1 MREQFHLRLTHKI
14 MAIGIVGLV
23 GLLAFGAIYQIGSWS
38 QDASR
43 AIAGNAR
50 TISDLNKKLSME
62 MLEARRAEKDFQL
75 RRDEA
80 YSKSHAELSA
90 AIDRDFQQLETFVR
104 SSGINDIS
112 EEIDV
117 AHNGFKNYLR
127 EFGTLAQAEI
137 KLGLNETLGLSGSLR
152 TAVHD
157 IEAKLKE
164 SDNPR
169 LTSWML
175 MMRRHEKDFMLR
187 RDQKY
192 VGELKKAAV
201 EFSKLLAGADMP
213 PALKADIVQKLEKY
227 QTDFSAWAEGALE
240 VARHGAAMSKEF
252 HQIEPV
258 IVKIQQSVERRYKEA
273 SSAEAATR
281 GSVEMWML
289 TALGLAVVV
298 VSGASF
304 LIGRS
309 ISKALS
315 AMVRAMIRLAGGDF
329 TVAIPSL
336 GRKDE
341 GEHRAFSMLAYV
353 WRGTRDAETSASVG
367 EMAGAVEVFKT
378 NMIETE
384 RLRAEQSDVEQRQLQ
399 LRKADMHKLADAFE
413 GAVGEIVEMVSSA
426 ATELEASANTLT
438 TTAERSQELATMVAA
453 ASEEASTNVQAVA
466 SASEELTTSVSEI
479 SRQVQESSRVANEA
493 VDQARKTNDR
503 VGELSKAAARIG
515 DVVELINTIAGQ
527 TNLLAL
533 NATIEAAR
541 AGEAGR
547 GFAVVASEVKAL
559 AEQTA
564 KATGEISQQISGI
577 QAATQD
583 SVSAIK
589 EIGDTIG
596 RMSEISSTIAAAV
609 EEQGTASQEIS
620 RNIQHAAEGTSQVS
634 SNITNVQRGASET
647 GSASAQVH
655 SAAKS
660 LSSES
665 NRLKL
670 EVSKFLNTVRAA

>member
-43 AIAGNAR
+43 TIAGNAR
-50 TISDLNKKLSME
+50 TISDLNNKLSME

-112 EEIDV
+112 EEIGV
-117 AHNGFKNYLR
+117 AHSGFKNYLR

-252 HQIEPV
+252 RQIEPV
-258 IVKIQQSVERRYKEA
+258 IVKIQQSVERLYKEA
-273 SSAEAATR
+273 GSAEAATR

-289 TALGLAVVV
+289 IALGLAVVV

-341 GEHRAFSMLAYV
+341 
-353 WRGTRDAETSASVG
+353 VG

-384 RLRAEQSDVEQRQLQ
+384 RLRAEQSDAEQRQLQ

-426 ATELEASANTLT
+426 ASELEASANTLT
-438 TTAERSQELATMVAA
+438 LTAERSQQLATMVAA
-453 ASEEASTNVQAVA
+453 SSEEASTNVQAVA
-466 SASEELTTSVSEI
+466 SASEELTTSVNEI

-493 VDQARKTNDR
+493 VDQAQKTNDR

-583 SVSAIK
+583 SVGAIK

-609 EEQGTASQEIS
+609 EEQGAASQEIS

-634 SNITNVQRGASET
+634 SNITDVQRGASEA
-647 GSASAQVH
+647 GSASSQVH

-670 EVSKFLNTVRAA
+670 EVSKFLNSVRAA

>member
-201 EFSKLLAGADMP
+201 EFSKLSAGADMP

-289 TALGLAVVV
+289 IALGLAVVV
-298 VSGASF
+298 VGGASL

-329 TVAIPSL
+329 AVAIPSL

-341 GEHRAFSMLAYV
+341 
-353 WRGTRDAETSASVG
+353 VG

-438 TTAERSQELATMVAA
+438 TTAERSQELATVVAA
-453 ASEEASTNVQAVA
+453 ASEEASTNVQVVA
-466 SASEELTTSVSEI
+466 SASEELTTSVNEI

-493 VDQARKTNDR
+493 VDQAQKTNDR

-647 GSASAQVH
+647 GSASSQVH

-665 NRLKL
+665 KRLKL
-670 EVSKFLNTVRAA
+670 EVGKFLNSVRVA

>member
-258 IVKIQQSVERRYKEA
+258 IVKIQQSVERLYKEA
-273 SSAEAATR
+273 SSAEGATR
-281 GSVEMWML
+281 GSVEMRML
-289 TALGLAVVV
+289 IALGLAVVV
-298 VSGASF
+298 VSGASL

-315 AMVRAMIRLAGGDF
+315 AMVRAMTRLAGGDF
-329 TVAIPSL
+329 TFAIPSL

-341 GEHRAFSMLAYV
+341 
-353 WRGTRDAETSASVG
+353 VG

-384 RLRAEQSDVEQRQLQ
+384 RLRAEQSDAEQRQLQ

-426 ATELEASANTLT
+426 ASELEASANTLT
-438 TTAERSQELATMVAA
+438 MTAERSQELATMVAA

-466 SASEELTTSVSEI
+466 SASEELTSSVNEI

-493 VDQARKTNDR
+493 VDQAQKTNDR

-583 SVSAIK
+583 SVGAIK

-609 EEQGTASQEIS
+609 EEQGAASQEIS

-634 SNITNVQRGASET
+634 SNITDVQRGASET
-647 GSASAQVH
+647 GSASSQVH

>member
-1 MREQFHLRLTHKI
+1 MREPFHLRLTHKI

-80 YSKSHAELSA
+80 YSKSHAELSTT
-90 AIDRDFQQLETFVR
+90 IDRDFQQLETFVR

-112 EEIDV
+112 EEIGV

-127 EFGTLAQAEI
+127 EFGTLAQAEV

-192 VGELKKAAV
+192 VGELKKSAA
-201 EFSKLLAGADMP
+201 EFSKLLASADMP

-252 HQIEPV
+252 RQIEPV

-273 SSAEAATR
+273 SSTEAATR
-281 GSVEMWML
+281 GSVEIWML
-289 TALGLAVVV
+289 IALGLAVVV
-298 VSGASF
+298 VSGASL

-315 AMVRAMIRLAGGDF
+315 AMVRAMTRLAGGDF
-329 TVAIPSL
+329 TLAIPSL

-341 GEHRAFSMLAYV
+341 
-353 WRGTRDAETSASVG
+353 VG

-438 TTAERSQELATMVAA
+438 TTAERSQQLATVVAA

-466 SASEELTTSVSEI
+466 SASEELTSSVNEI

-493 VDQARKTNDR
+493 VDQAQKTNDR

-515 DVVELINTIAGQ
+515 DVVDLINTIAGQ

-583 SVSAIK
+583 SVGAIK

-609 EEQGTASQEIS
+609 EEQGAASQEIS

-647 GSASAQVH
+647 GSASSQVH

-670 EVSKFLNTVRAA
+670 EVSKFLNSVRAA

>member
-43 AIAGNAR
+43 AVAGNAR

-90 AIDRDFQQLETFVR
+90 AIGRDFQQLETFVR

-112 EEIDV
+112 EEIGV

-258 IVKIQQSVERRYKEA
+258 IVKIQQSVERLYKEA
-273 SSAEAATR
+273 SSAEGATR
-281 GSVEMWML
+281 GSVEMRML
-289 TALGLAVVV
+289 IALGLAVVV
-298 VSGASF
+298 VSGASL

-315 AMVRAMIRLAGGDF
+315 AMVRAMTRLAGGDF
-329 TVAIPSL
+329 TFAIPSL

-341 GEHRAFSMLAYV
+341 
-353 WRGTRDAETSASVG
+353 VG

-384 RLRAEQSDVEQRQLQ
+384 RPRAEQSDAEQRQLQ

-426 ATELEASANTLT
+426 ASELEASANTLT
-438 TTAERSQELATMVAA
+438 MTAERSQELATMVAA
-453 ASEEASTNVQAVA
+453 ASEEASTNVQSVS
-466 SASEELTTSVSEI
+466 SASEEMTSSVNEI

-493 VDQARKTNDR
+493 VVQAQKTNDR

-583 SVSAIK
+583 SVGAIK

-609 EEQGTASQEIS
+609 EEQGAASQEIS

-634 SNITNVQRGASET
+634 SNITDVQRGASET
-647 GSASAQVH
+647 GSASSQVH

-665 NRLKL
+665 HRLKL
-670 EVSKFLNTVRAA
+670 EVSKFLNSVRAA

>member
-1 MREQFHLRLTHKI
+1 MRERLHLRLTHKI
-14 MAIGIVGLV
+14 MAIGIVGLA
-23 GLLAFGAIYQIGSWS
+23 GLLAFGAIYQVGNWS
-38 QDASR
+38 AEASR

-50 TISDLNKKLSME
+50 AISDLNKQLSID
-62 MLEARRAEKDFQL
+62 MLEARRNEKNFQQ
-75 RRDEA
+75 RRDESYA
-80 YSKSHAELSA
+80 KRHAEQVATIDADFDRLLTLTQSGGMSDLS
-90 AIDRDFQQLETFVR
+90 DKVR
-104 SSGINDIS
+104 L
-112 EEIDV
+112 
-117 AHNGFKNYLR
+117 AHDGFKNYASDFASLVS
-127 EFGTLAQAEI
+127 TEI

-152 TAVHD
+152 AAVHD

-289 TALGLAVVV
+289 IALGLAVVV

-341 GEHRAFSMLAYV
+341 
-353 WRGTRDAETSASVG
+353 VG

-384 RLRAEQSDVEQRQLQ
+384 RLRAEQSDAEQRQLQ

-453 ASEEASTNVQAVA
+453 ASEEASANVQAVA
-466 SASEELTTSVSEI
+466 SASEELTTSVNEI

-493 VDQARKTNDR
+493 VDQAQKTNDR

-564 KATGEISQQISGI
+564 KATGEIGQQIAGI
-577 QAATQD
+577 QAATQE
-583 SVSAIK
+583 SVNAIRA
-589 EIGDTIG
+589 ISGTIE
-596 RMSEISSTIAAAV
+596 RLSEVSSTIAAAV
-609 EEQGTASQEIS
+609 EQQGAATQEIS
-620 RNIQHAAEGTSQVS
+620 RNVQHAAHGTQQVS
-634 SNITNVQRGASET
+634 SNISDVERGASET
-647 GSASAQVH
+647 GTASSRVL
-655 SAAKS
+655 SAAQS
-660 LSSES
+660 LSSDS
-665 NRLKL
+665 NRLKQ
-670 EVSKFLNTVRAA
+670 EVLKFLETVRAA

>member
-90 AIDRDFQQLETFVR
+90 TIDRDFQQLETFVR

-112 EEIDV
+112 EEIGV

-157 IEAKLKE
+157 IEGKLKE

-169 LTSWML
+169 LTIWML

-192 VGELKKAAV
+192 VGELKKAAA

-258 IVKIQQSVERRYKEA
+258 IVKIQQSVERLYKEA
-273 SSAEAATR
+273 SSAEGATR
-281 GSVEMWML
+281 GSVEMRML
-289 TALGLAVVV
+289 IALGLAVVV
-298 VSGASF
+298 VSGASL

-309 ISKALS
+309 ISQALS
-315 AMVRAMIRLAGGDF
+315 AMVRAMTRLAGGDF
-329 TVAIPSL
+329 TFAIPSL

-341 GEHRAFSMLAYV
+341 
-353 WRGTRDAETSASVG
+353 VG

-384 RLRAEQSDVEQRQLQ
+384 RLRAEQSDAEQRQLQ
-399 LRKADMHKLADAFE
+399 LRKSDMHKLADAWYRRPPP
-413 GAVGEIVEMVSSA
+413 
-426 ATELEASANTLT
+426 NWK
-438 TTAERSQELATMVAA
+438 RP
-453 ASEEASTNVQAVA
+453 
-466 SASEELTTSVSEI
+466 
-479 SRQVQESSRVANEA
+479 
-493 VDQARKTNDR
+493 
-503 VGELSKAAARIG
+503 RI
-515 DVVELINTIAGQ
+515 
-527 TNLLAL
+527 
-533 NATIEAAR
+533 
-541 AGEAGR
+541 
-547 GFAVVASEVKAL
+547 
-559 AEQTA
+559 
-564 KATGEISQQISGI
+564 
-577 QAATQD
+577 
-583 SVSAIK
+583 
-589 EIGDTIG
+589 
-596 RMSEISSTIAAAV
+596 
-609 EEQGTASQEIS
+609 
-620 RNIQHAAEGTSQVS
+620 H
-634 SNITNVQRGASET
+634 
-647 GSASAQVH
+647 
-655 SAAKS
+655 
-660 LSSES
+660 
-665 NRLKL
+665 
-670 EVSKFLNTVRAA
+670 